1 MSDKRKIKF
10 GTPYGVVIRI
20 DFDERSF
27 MPKYACFMASGK
39 GVTQLFQKSID
50 IGYLV
55 SLMYL
60 YQIDL
65 KKVQSMFEENHK
77 QNHIPTVLV
86 YSDGLEDV
94 IVEYAYSNT

>member
-65 KKVQSMFEENHK
+65 QKIQSMSDQRHTP
-77 QNHIPTVLV
+77 IVLV

-94 IVEYAYSNT
+94 IVEYTYD

>member
-1 MSDKRKIKF
+1 MGDKRKIKF

-20 DFDERSF
+20 DFDKQSF

-39 GVTQLFQKSID
+39 GVTQLLQKSID
-50 IGYLV
+50 TGYLV
-55 SLMYL
+55 SLMDL

-65 KKVQSMFEENHK
+65 KKIQSMSDQLHTP
-77 QNHIPTVLV
+77 IVLV

-94 IVEYAYSNT
+94 IVEYTYD